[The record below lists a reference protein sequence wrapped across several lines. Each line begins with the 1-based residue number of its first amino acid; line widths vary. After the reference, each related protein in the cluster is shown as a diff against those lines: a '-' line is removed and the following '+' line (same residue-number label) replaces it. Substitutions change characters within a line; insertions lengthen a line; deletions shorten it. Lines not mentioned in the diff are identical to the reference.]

1 VEATL
6 FSEHGLFDHKPLPST
21 QSLSHVSTHALGPD
35 QMHARVAGSL
45 ENFTVRFHESG
56 VVGDSKSLKM
66 SVACEPHSAAALA
79 FHSLVVDDLALCLRV
94 KREAVI
100 FEQLD
105 PWQVCNHKYTIYT
118 HMYICVTC
126 AFMYKQMLES
136 ERVVM
141 CVLWCCVFL

>member
-1 VEATL
+1 VEETL

-56 VVGDSKSLKM
+56 VVDSKSLKM

-105 PWQVCNHKYTIYT
+105 PWQVCSHKYTIYT
-118 HMYICVTC
+118 HMYIC
-126 AFMYKQMLES
+126 AFMYEQMLES
-136 ERVVM
+136 ERVVL
-141 CVLWCCVFL
+141 CALWCCVFF

>member
-1 VEATL
+1 VEETL

-56 VVGDSKSLKM
+56 VDSKSLKM

-105 PWQVCNHKYTIYT
+105 PSQVCSHKYTIYT
-118 HMYICVTC
+118 HMYIC
-126 AFMYKQMLES
+126 AFMYEQMLES
-136 ERVVM
+136 ERVVL
-141 CVLWCCVFL
+141 CALWCCVFL